1 MKDCEIPG
9 FMSLMPGERVVCVT
23 HPSAWNYFWT
33 IVFGVILIPVLVG
46 LVMLLYVYVML
57 KTTAFVVTDKRVV
70 AKTGVFSVNMSE
82 VRIEDVRGVNLS
94 QSLWQRIIDA
104 GTVFVGTAATGGAE
118 IVMNGI
124 ASPKQVVASV
134 NAQRG

>member
-1 MKDCEIPG
+1 M
-9 FMSLMPGERVVCVT
+9 T

-82 VRIEDVRGVNLS
+82 VRIEDIRGVNLR
-94 QSLWQRIIDA
+94 QSLWQRIIGA
-104 GTVFVGTAATGGAE
+104 GTVFIGTAATGGAE
-118 IVMNGI
+118 IVMNGVV
-124 ASPKQVVASV
+124 SPKQVVASV
-134 NAQRG
+134 NAQRD

>member
-1 MKDCEIPG
+1 
-9 FMSLMPGERVVCVT
+9 MPGERVVCMT

-33 IVFGVILIPVLVG
+33 IVFGVILIPAFVG

-82 VRIEDVRGVNLS
+82 VRIEDIRGVNLR
-94 QSLWQRIIDA
+94 QSLWQRVIGA

-118 IVMNGI
+118 IVMNGV
-124 ASPKQVVASV
+124 ASPKQIVASV
-134 NAQRG
+134 NAQRV